1 MANLVNTMANLKVG
15 DNDSSDSDDEKVIPF
30 TRKLFAE
37 DTYNE
42 LLKKKENFEMLKTSY
57 CYIVSKM

>member
-1 MANLVNTMANLKVG
+1 MAKLFNTMANLKVG
-15 DNDSSDSDDEKVIPF
+15 DNDSSDSNDKEVIAF

>member
-1 MANLVNTMANLKVG
+1 MANLKVG
-15 DNDSSDSDDEKVIPF
+15 DNDSSDSNDKEVIAF